1 MLLWI
6 TRPAIASKAILVV
19 FVVLCLVFAIELI
32 GIPRSVGTPLILLY
46 DVIPMP
52 FFLAA
57 IWSVRRAVILIGG
70 GGALELLLSALLW
83 RVGAS
88 LFLGGLALV
97 FAAPLLVRLFN
108 GSGSYA
114 HYDSSAITVGVVGL
128 ALMIVARVVTEAGA
142 MRAELD
148 EIL

>member
-6 TRPAIASKAILVV
+6 TRPAIASKAILFV
-19 FVVLCLVFAIELI
+19 FVVLCLVFGIELI
-32 GIPRSVGTPLILLY
+32 GISQSGHTQIIMLY

-57 IWSVRRAVILIGG
+57 IWSMRRAVILIGR
-70 GGALELLLSALLW
+70 GGAVESLLSALLW
-83 RVGAS
+83 RVGVS

-97 FAAPLLVRLFN
+97 FAAPQLVRLFT

-114 HYDSSAITVGVVGL
+114 RYDSSAITVGVVGL

-142 MRAELD
+142 MRTELD

>member
-1 MLLWI
+1 MLQWI
-6 TRPAIASKAILVV
+6 TRPAIASTAILVV
-19 FVVLCLVFAIELI
+19 FVVLCLVFGIELI
-32 GIPRSVGTPLILLY
+32 GISRSARAPLILLY

-57 IWSVRRAVILIGG
+57 IWSMRRAVILIGR
-70 GGALELLLSALLW
+70 GGAVESLLSALLW
-83 RVGAS
+83 RVGVS

-97 FAAPLLVRLFN
+97 FAAPLLVRLLT
-108 GSGSYA
+108 GGGSYA
-114 HYDSSAITVGVVGL
+114 RYDSSAITVGVVGL

-142 MRAELD
+142 MRTELD